1 MKSSRNIKEIT
12 VWCVLV
18 ASLLLQACAGTV
30 KQAEHHEARQEWLK
44 AVMEYRKAHNRDPGN
59 VEFSSRLRQAELKA
73 ADFYYQK
80 GFRHF
85 ESGNYD
91 AAILEYQRG
100 LTAMPQHSKLLQA
113 MNHAL
118 AEKQAAQLIV
128 EATRLEKAK
137 RLGQAHDKLKQAAE
151 LSNIKEVQTLLMEL
165 EQKIEEGKGGTEFA
179 LKSRSPITLNFNKT
193 RLRQAFD
200 FIARSFGVN
209 VIFDEDIKDQSV
221 TLFAKN
227 VSFEQ
232 ALDLMFATTKTFY
245 KKVADNTVLIAPD
258 NKSKRGQYEDHMI
271 RVFQMTDMSAKK
283 MADVI
288 KGLLTVDK
296 MIVNEHTNTIIVRD
310 KENTLALVEKL
321 IKASDRKRA
330 ELILD
335 VEILEVNRQ
344 KAENL
349 GLDIGTYQVSGNI
362 PDTTTIPAFGKKT
375 DLIKS
380 SAVLT
385 LPSLTFRFYKQDVDA
400 KTLANPKIR
409 VVSGKNAKIHI
420 GDRVPLRASTITDA
434 TGQVRTTFEY
444 KEIGIRLDV
453 DPTVN
458 LDNSVGVKLSL
469 EVSTLGEN
477 LGTADDPAFRIGTR
491 NANSFMLL
499 RDGETAILGGLI
511 RDEDRDT
518 VVKVPVLG
526 DIPIAGA
533 VFSNLT
539 ASSGRTD
546 VLLTITPRVV
556 RGWDIPAES
565 LQAFYSGTAER
576 YMDRP
581 IFASL
586 QNTGTDAVIAQG
598 GAPGKP
604 VAPAGKEAAA
614 IQLTKG
620 LASSVPVLGPVFGF
634 AKPAYSVNTDSEVEV
649 ALTVSG
655 LSSVKSIPIE
665 LLYNDQLLD
674 YISAQK
680 GDVGLSQFNTRREKD
695 RALLKVDARV
705 EETGKPLKGV
715 LGTLK
720 FKGKQPGISYLV
732 YRLPALQTVDGK
744 SLEAQLRASRVI
756 VK

>member
-1 MKSSRNIKEIT
+1 MESSRNIKQIT
-12 VWCVLV
+12 FWSVLV
-18 ASLLLQACAGTV
+18 ISLLLQACAGTM
-30 KQAEHHEARQEWLK
+30 KKAENYEARQEWLK
-44 AVMEYRKAHNRDPGN
+44 AVLEYRKAHNRDPGN

-91 AAILEYQRG
+91 AAVQDYQRG
-100 LTAMPQHSKLLQA
+100 LTAKPEHSKLLQA
-113 MNHAL
+113 MNRTL
-118 AEKQAAQLIV
+118 AEKQALQLV
-128 EATRLEKAK
+128 EEAGLLEQAK
-137 RLGQAHDKLKQAAE
+137 RLDQARDKLSKAAK
-151 LSNIKEVQTLLMEL
+151 LSNKKEVQALLKQL
-165 EQKIEEGKGGTEFA
+165 EKKIEDSRSVSGLA
-179 LKSRSPITLNFNKT
+179 LKMKTPITLNFNKT
-193 RLRQAFD
+193 RLRQAFE

-209 VIFDEDIKDQSV
+209 VIFDEEIKDQSV

-283 MADVI
+283 MADII

-349 GLDIGTYQVSGNI
+349 GLDFGTYQASAHI
-362 PDTTTIPAFGKKT
+362 PDSTVIPLFGKKT

-380 SAVLT
+380 TAVLT

-400 KTLANPKIR
+400 KILANPKVR

-434 TGQVRTTFEY
+434 TGQVRTTYEY
-444 KEIGIRLDV
+444 KDIGIRLV
-453 DPTVN
+453 ADPTVN
-458 LDNSVGVKLSL
+458 LDNSVGVKLGL

-491 NANSFMLL
+491 NADTYMLL

-518 VVKVPVLG
+518 VVRVPGLG
-526 DIPIAGA
+526 DIPIVGA
-533 VFSNLT
+533 AFSNLN
-539 ASSGRTD
+539 SSGGRTD

-581 IFASL
+581 IFAAL
-586 QNTGTDAVIAQG
+586 KTAGTDAVIAQG
-598 GAPGKP
+598 GAPGTP
-604 VAPAGKEAAA
+604 QAPAGKEAAA

-620 LASSVPVLGPVFGF
+620 LAPSVPVLGPVFGF
-634 AKPAYSVNTDSEVEV
+634 AKPAYSVNTDSEVDV
-649 ALTVSG
+649 ALTISG

-680 GDVGLSQFNTRREKD
+680 GDIGLSRFKATREKG
-695 RALLKVDARV
+695 RAVLKVDARV
-705 EETGKPLKGV
+705 DETGKPLKGV

-720 FKGKQPGISYLV
+720 FKGKQPGVSYLV
-732 YRLPALQTVDGK
+732 YRLPALKTVDGK

>member
-1 MKSSRNIKEIT
+1 MESSRNLKQTT

-18 ASLLLQACAGTV
+18 VSLLLQACAGTV
-30 KQAEHHEARQEWLK
+30 KQAEKYEARQEWIK
-44 AVMEYRKAHNRDPGN
+44 AVLEYRKAHNRDPAN
-59 VEFSSRLRQAELKA
+59 VEFSSRLWQAELKA

-91 AAILEYQRG
+91 AAIQEYQHG
-100 LTAMPQHSKLLQA
+100 LTAKPQHSKLLQA
-113 MNHAL
+113 MNRVL
-118 AEKQAAQLIV
+118 AEKQANQLV
-128 EATRLEKAK
+128 TEAKLLEQAK
-137 RLGQAHDKLKQAAE
+137 RLDQARDKLKQAAK
-151 LSNIKEVQTLLMEL
+151 LSKRKEVHALLKQL
-165 EQKIEEGKGGTEFA
+165 EKKIEDSRNVSEFA
-179 LKSRSPITLNFNKT
+179 LKMKSPITLNFNKT
-193 RLRQAFD
+193 NLRQAFE

-209 VIFDEDIKDQSV
+209 VIFDDEIKDQSV

-271 RVFQMTDMSAKK
+271 RVFQMTDMSAKQ

-310 KENTLALVEKL
+310 KKNTLALVEKL

-330 ELILD
+330 ELVLD

-349 GLDIGTYQVSGNI
+349 GLDLGTYQVSGYVPDATVI
-362 PDTTTIPAFGKKT
+362 PMFGNKT
-375 DLIKS
+375 ALVKS

-400 KTLANPKIR
+400 KILANPKIR

-434 TGQVRTTFEY
+434 TGQVRTTYEY
-444 KEIGIRLDV
+444 KDIGIRLVV
-453 DPTVN
+453 DPVVN
-458 LDNSVGVKLSL
+458 LDNSVGVKLGL

-491 NANSFMLL
+491 NADTNMLL

-511 RDEDRDT
+511 RDDDRDT
-518 VVKVPVLG
+518 VVTIPGLG
-526 DIPIAGA
+526 DIPIVGA
-533 VFSNLT
+533 LFSSLNT
-539 ASSGRTD
+539 SGGRTD

-581 IFASL
+581 IFAAL
-586 QNTGTDAVIAQG
+586 KTAGTDAVIAQG
-598 GAPGKP
+598 GAPGTP
-604 VAPAGKEAAA
+604 VAPAGKQAAA
-614 IQLTKG
+614 IQLSKG
-620 LASSVPVLGPVFGF
+620 LPPSVPVLGPVFGF

-655 LSSVKSIPIE
+655 LSSVETIPME
-665 LLYNDQLLD
+665 LLYNDQLLEF
-674 YISAQK
+674 IGSTK
-680 GDVGLSQFNTRREKD
+680 GDVGLSKLDAERQKD
-695 RALLKVDARV
+695 RALLKLKAHVDQS
-705 EETGKPLKGV
+705 GKPLKGV
-715 LGTLK
+715 LGILK
-720 FKGKQPGISYLV
+720 FKGKQPGVSYLV
-732 YRLPALQTVDGK
+732 YRMPTLKTVDGK